1 MGITHY
7 IGVSRSIFVMTKNSM
22 GFRRSFIINCGY
34 FAIIAA
40 LIFIIVKYAVPLL
53 MPFILAFLVAVF
65 LQRPTRFLHKKL
77 KLKKKLCALMCA
89 LLFFMVLAAFI
100 SWGGIELVTGIH
112 KLFINLPQFYNNTV
126 EPMLMNVFKDLESM
140 KVWKEL
146 NLIDLLRNLETQ
158 MMDALGRLATSIS
171 TKAIGMVTGF
181 AASLP
186 MLFIKTVLFIVSTVF
201 ITMDYDK
208 IMGFVVYQMNDRV
221 REIFE
226 ETKAYMVNVLF
237 VVFRSYIIIMSITF
251 VELSIGL
258 TVIGIDYAILIALCI
273 AIFDI
278 LPVLGTGGVMIP
290 WTVISIILGNFW
302 LALKLFILYVI
313 ITIVRNII
321 EPKIVGSQLGL
332 HPIVTLSSMFAGL
345 QVLGG
350 LGLFGFPIGLSLL
363 VHLNKKGVIQILK

>member
-1 MGITHY
+1 
-7 IGVSRSIFVMTKNSM
+7 MTKNSM

-40 LIFIIVKYAVPLL
+40 LIFVIVKYAVPLL
-53 MPFILAFLVAVF
+53 MPFVLALIVAVF
-65 LQRPTRFLHKKL
+65 LQVPTRFLHRKL
-77 KLKKKLCALMCA
+77 HIKKKLCALICA
-89 LLFFMVLAAFI
+89 LLFFVALAAFI

-112 KLFINLPQFYNNTV
+112 KLFINLPQFYSNTV
-126 EPMLMNVFKDLESM
+126 EPMILDVFSKLETLE
-140 KVWKEL
+140 VWNEL
-146 NLIDLLRNLETQ
+146 NLMDLLKNLETQ
-158 MMDALGRLATSIS
+158 LMDALGGLATSIS
-171 TKAIGMVTGF
+171 TKAIAMVTGF

-226 ETKAYMVNVLF
+226 ETKSYMINVLF
-237 VVFRSYIIIMSITF
+237 VVIRSYLIIMSITF

-258 TVIGIDYAILIALCI
+258 SIIGIDYAILIALCI

-290 WTVISIILGNFW
+290 WTVISIVLGNFW

-332 HPIVTLSSMFAGL
+332 HPIITLSSMFAGL

-363 VHLNKKGVIQILK
+363 VHLNKKGVIDILKK

>member
-1 MGITHY
+1 MA
-7 IGVSRSIFVMTKNSM
+7 KNNI
-22 GFRRSFIINCGY
+22 GFRRSFIINCAY
-34 FAIIAA
+34 FTIIAV
-40 LIFIIVKYAVPLL
+40 LIFVIFKYAVPLL
-53 MPFILAFLVAVF
+53 MPFILAFLVAVL
-65 LQRPTRFLHKKL
+65 LQVPVRFMHRKTRI
-77 KLKKKLCALMCA
+77 KKKLCALICA
-89 LLFFMVLAAFI
+89 ILFFMALAAFI
-100 SWGGIELVTGIH
+100 SWGGIELVTGAH
-112 KLFINLPQFYNNTV
+112 KLIINLPQFYTNTV
-126 EPMLMNVFKDLESM
+126 EPMLMDVFNKLETL
-140 KVWKEL
+140 KVWNEL
-146 NLIDLLRNLETQ
+146 NLMDLLKNLETQ
-158 MMDALGRLATSIS
+158 LMDALAGIA
-171 TKAIGMVTGF
+171 TKASTAALGIVTGF

-186 MLFIKTVLFIVSTVF
+186 MLFIKTVLFFVSTVF

-226 ETKAYMVNVLF
+226 ETKSYMINVLF
-237 VVFRSYIIIMSITF
+237 VVIRSYIIIMSITF
-251 VELSIGL
+251 VELSVGL
-258 TVIGIDYAILIALCI
+258 SIIKIDYAILIALCI

-290 WTVISIILGNFW
+290 WTVISIILGNYW

-363 VHLNKKGVIQILK
+363 VHLNKKGVIQVMRK

>member
-1 MGITHY
+1 MN
-7 IGVSRSIFVMTKNSM
+7 KNSM
-22 GFRRSFIINCGY
+22 GFRRSFIINCAY

-40 LIFIIVKYAVPLL
+40 LIFVIVKYAVPLL
-53 MPFILAFLVAVF
+53 MPFVLAFIVAVF
-65 LQRPTRFLHKKL
+65 LQVPTRALDRKTPM
-77 KLKKKLCALMCA
+77 KKKLCALICA
-89 LLFFMVLAAFI
+89 LLFFVVLAAFI
-100 SWGGIELVTGIH
+100 SWGGIELVTGAH
-112 KLFINLPQFYNNTV
+112 KLIVNLPQFYTETV
-126 EPMLMNVFKDLESM
+126 EPMLLGVFNKLETM
-140 KVWKEL
+140 QLWNEL
-146 NLIDLLRNLETQ
+146 NLMDLLKNLETQ
-158 MMDALGRLATSIS
+158 LMDALGGLATSIS

-208 IMGFVVYQMNDRV
+208 IMGFIVYQMNDRV

-226 ETKAYMVNVLF
+226 ETKSYMVNVLF
-237 VVFRSYIIIMSITF
+237 VVIRSYLIIMSITF

-258 TVIGIDYAILIALCI
+258 TIIGVDYAILIALCI

-321 EPKIVGSQLGL
+321 EPKIVGGQLGL
-332 HPIVTLSSMFAGL
+332 HPIITLSSMFAGL

-350 LGLFGFPIGLSLL
+350 LGLFGFPIGLSLI
-363 VHLNKKGVIQILK
+363 VHLNKKGVIDVLKK

>member
-1 MGITHY
+1 MG
-7 IGVSRSIFVMTKNSM
+7 KNSM
-22 GFRRSFIINCGY
+22 SFRRSFIINCIY

-40 LIFIIVKYAVPLL
+40 LIFVIVKYAVPLL
-53 MPFILAFLVAVF
+53 MPFILAFLVAVL
-65 LQRPTRFLHKKL
+65 LQRPTKFLNRKL
-77 KLKKKLCALMCA
+77 RLKKRLCALIMS
-89 LLFFMVLAAFI
+89 LIFFMALAAFI
-100 SWGGIELVTGIH
+100 SWGGVELVTGVH
-112 KLFINLPQFYNNTV
+112 KLFINLPQFYSNTI
-126 EPMLMNVFKDLESM
+126 EPMITGVFKDLESL
-140 KVWKEL
+140 KIWNEL
-146 NLIDLLRNLETQ
+146 NLMETLRNLETQ
-158 MMDALGRLATSIS
+158 IMDALGGLATSIS
-171 TKAIGMVTGF
+171 TKAISAVTGV

-186 MLFIKTVLFIVSTVF
+186 MLFIKTVLFIVGTVF

-208 IMGFVVYQMNDRV
+208 IMGFIVSQMNARV
-221 REIFE
+221 RELFE
-226 ETKAYMVNVLF
+226 EVKSYMVNVLF
-237 VVFRSYIIIMSITF
+237 VVIRSYLLIMSITF

-258 TVIGIDYAILIALCI
+258 TIIGIDYAILIALCI

-290 WTVISIILGNFW
+290 WTVISIVLGNYW

-350 LGLFGFPIGLSLL
+350 IGLFGFPIGLSML
-363 VHLNKKGVIQILK
+363 VHLNKKGLISILKPSQQEEA

>member
-1 MGITHY
+1 
-7 IGVSRSIFVMTKNSM
+7 M

-40 LIFIIVKYAVPLL
+40 LIFVIVKYAVPLL
-53 MPFILAFLVAVF
+53 MPFVLALIVAVF
-65 LQRPTRFLHKKL
+65 LQVPTRFLHRKL
-77 KLKKKLCALMCA
+77 HIKKKLCALICA
-89 LLFFMVLAAFI
+89 LLFFVALAAFI

-112 KLFINLPQFYNNTV
+112 KLFINLPQFYSNTV
-126 EPMLMNVFKDLESM
+126 EPMILDVFSKLETLE
-140 KVWKEL
+140 VWNEL
-146 NLIDLLRNLETQ
+146 NLMDLLKNLETQ
-158 MMDALGRLATSIS
+158 LMDALGGLATSIS
-171 TKAIGMVTGF
+171 TKAIAMVTGF

-226 ETKAYMVNVLF
+226 ETKSYMINVLF
-237 VVFRSYIIIMSITF
+237 VVIRSYLIIMSITF

-258 TVIGIDYAILIALCI
+258 SIIGIDYAILIALCI

-290 WTVISIILGNFW
+290 WTVISIVLGNFW

-332 HPIVTLSSMFAGL
+332 HPIITLSSMFAGL

-363 VHLNKKGVIQILK
+363 VHLNKKGVIDILKK

>member
-1 MGITHY
+1 MAN
-7 IGVSRSIFVMTKNSM
+7 NSM

-40 LIFIIVKYAVPLL
+40 LIFVIVKYAVPLL
-53 MPFILAFLVAVF
+53 MPFILAFLIAVL
-65 LQRPTRFLHKKL
+65 LQRPIKFMHRKTH
-77 KLKKKLCALMCA
+77 LKKRLCGLIAA
-89 LLFFMVLAAFI
+89 VLFFLALAAFI

-126 EPMLMNVFKDLESM
+126 EPMVMDVFGKLETM
-140 KVWKEL
+140 KLWNEL
-146 NLIDLLRNLETQ
+146 NLMDLLRNLETQ
-158 MMDALGRLATSIS
+158 LMDALAGLATKIS
-171 TKAIGMVTGF
+171 TTAIGMVTGF

-186 MLFIKTVLFIVSTVF
+186 MLFIKTVLFLVSTVF
-201 ITMDYDK
+201 ISMDYDK

-221 REIFE
+221 RELFE
-226 ETKAYMVNVLF
+226 EIKLYMVNVLF
-237 VVFRSYIIIMSITF
+237 VVIRSYLIIMSITF

-258 TVIGIDYAILIALCI
+258 SIIGSDYAILIALCI

-290 WTVISIILGNFW
+290 WTVISIVLGNYW

-350 LGLFGFPIGLSLL
+350 LGLFGFPIGLSML
-363 VHLNKKGVIQILK
+363 VHLNKKGLIKILK

>member
-1 MGITHY
+1 MN
-7 IGVSRSIFVMTKNSM
+7 KNSM
-22 GFRRSFIINCGY
+22 GFRRSFIINCAY

-40 LIFIIVKYAVPLL
+40 LIYVIVKYAVPLL
-53 MPFILAFLVAVF
+53 MPFVLAFLVAVL
-65 LQRPTRFLHKKL
+65 LQKPTKFMHRKTH
-77 KLKKKLCALMCA
+77 LKKRMCGLIMA
-89 LLFFMVLAAFI
+89 VLFFLALAAFI
-100 SWGGIELVTGIH
+100 SWGGVELVTGVH
-112 KLFINLPQFYNNTV
+112 KLFINLPQFYANTV
-126 EPMLMNVFKDLESM
+126 EPMVMGVFRDLESM
-140 KVWKEL
+140 KIWNEL
-146 NLIDLLRNLETQ
+146 NLMDMLKNLESQ
-158 MMDALGRLATSIS
+158 IMDALGGLATSIS
-171 TKAIGMVTGF
+171 SKAIGVVTGV

-186 MLFIKTVLFIVSTVF
+186 MLFIKTVLFFVSTVF

-208 IMGFVVYQMNDRV
+208 IMDFVVYQMNDRV

-226 ETKAYMVNVLF
+226 ETKSYMINVLF
-237 VVFRSYIIIMSITF
+237 VVIRSYLLIMSITF

-258 TVIGIDYAILIALCI
+258 SIIKIDYAILIALCI

-278 LPVLGTGGVMIP
+278 LPVLGTGGIMIP
-290 WTVISIILGNFW
+290 WTIISIVLGNYW

-363 VHLNKKGVIQILK
+363 VHLNKKGVIQLLKK

>member
-1 MGITHY
+1 MA
-7 IGVSRSIFVMTKNSM
+7 KNSM
-22 GFRRSFIINCGY
+22 GFRRSFITNCAY

-40 LIFIIVKYAVPLL
+40 LIFVIVKYAVPLL
-53 MPFILAFLVAVF
+53 MPFVLAFIVAVF
-65 LQRPTRFLHKKL
+65 LQVPTKFLARKTPM
-77 KLKKKLCALMCA
+77 KKKLCALICA
-89 LLFFMVLAAFI
+89 LLFFVVLAAFI
-100 SWGGIELVTGIH
+100 SWGGIELVTGAH
-112 KLFINLPQFYNNTV
+112 KLVVNLPQFYTNTV
-126 EPMLMNVFKDLESM
+126 EPMLMDVFNKLETL

-146 NLIDLLRNLETQ
+146 NLMDLLKNLETQ
-158 MMDALGRLATSIS
+158 LMDALGGLATSIS

-226 ETKAYMVNVLF
+226 ETKSYMVNVLF
-237 VVFRSYIIIMSITF
+237 VVIRSYLLIMSITF

-258 TVIGIDYAILIALCI
+258 SIIKIDYAILIALCI

-290 WTVISIILGNFW
+290 WTVISIVLGNFW

-321 EPKIVGSQLGL
+321 EPKIVGGQLGL
-332 HPIVTLSSMFAGL
+332 HPIITLSSMFAGL

-350 LGLFGFPIGLSLL
+350 LGLFGFPIGLSLI
-363 VHLNKKGVIQILK
+363 VHLNKKGVIDVLKK

>member
-1 MGITHY
+1 MEITHY

-65 LQRPTRFLHKKL
+65 LQRPTRFLHRKL

-89 LLFFMVLAAFI
+89 LLFFVALAAFI

-146 NLIDLLRNLETQ
+146 NLIELLKNLETQ
-158 MMDALGRLATSIS
+158 LMDALGGLATSIS

-186 MLFIKTVLFIVSTVF
+186 MLFIKTVLFIVGTVF

-237 VVFRSYIIIMSITF
+237 VVIRSYIIIMSITF

-258 TVIGIDYAILIALCI
+258 SIIGIDYAILIALCI

-290 WTVISIILGNFW
+290 WTVISIVLGNFW

>member
-1 MGITHY
+1 
-7 IGVSRSIFVMTKNSM
+7 M
-22 GFRRSFIINCGY
+22 GFRRSFIINCAY
-34 FAIIAA
+34 FAIIAL
-40 LIFIIVKYAVPLL
+40 LIFAIVKYAVPLL
-53 MPFILAFLVAVF
+53 LPFILAFVIAVF
-65 LQRPTRFLHKKL
+65 LQVPVRFMHRKTN
-77 KLKKKLCALMCA
+77 LKKKLCGLICA
-89 LLFFMVLAAFI
+89 VLFFVVLAAFI
-100 SWGGIELVTGIH
+100 SWGGIELVTSVH
-112 KLFINLPQFYNNTV
+112 KLVINLPQFYNNTV
-126 EPMLMNVFKDLESM
+126 EPMIMDVFGKLETLQL
-140 KVWKEL
+140 WNEL
-146 NLIDLLRNLETQ
+146 NLMDLLKNLETQ
-158 MMDALGRLATSIS
+158 LMDALGGLATTIS

-181 AASLP
+181 ATSLP
-186 MLFIKTVLFIVSTVF
+186 MLFIKTVLFLVSTVF

-226 ETKAYMVNVLF
+226 ETKSYMVNVLF
-237 VVFRSYIIIMSITF
+237 VVIRSYIIIMSITF

-258 TVIGIDYAILIALCI
+258 SIIGIDYAILIALCI

-290 WTVISIILGNFW
+290 WTVISLVLGNFW
-302 LALKLFILYVI
+302 LALKLFVLYVI

-350 LGLFGFPIGLSLL
+350 LGLFGFPIGLSLM
-363 VHLNKKGVIQILK
+363 VHLNKKGVIQVLRK

>member
-1 MGITHY
+1 M
-7 IGVSRSIFVMTKNSM
+7 
-22 GFRRSFIINCGY
+22 
-34 FAIIAA
+34 
-40 LIFIIVKYAVPLL
+40 
-53 MPFILAFLVAVF
+53 
-65 LQRPTRFLHKKL
+65 
-77 KLKKKLCALMCA
+77 
-89 LLFFMVLAAFI
+89 AAFI

-126 EPMLMNVFKDLESM
+126 EPMVLDVFGKLETM
-140 KVWKEL
+140 KLWNEL
-146 NLIDLLRNLETQ
+146 NLMDLLRNLETQ
-158 MMDALGRLATSIS
+158 LMDALAGLATKIS
-171 TKAIGMVTGF
+171 TTAISMVTGF

-186 MLFIKTVLFIVSTVF
+186 MLFIKTVLFLVSTVF
-201 ITMDYDK
+201 ISMDYDK

-221 REIFE
+221 RELFE
-226 ETKAYMVNVLF
+226 EIKSYMVNVLF
-237 VVFRSYIIIMSITF
+237 VVIRSYLIIMSITF

-258 TVIGIDYAILIALCI
+258 SIIGIDYAILIALCI

-290 WTVISIILGNFW
+290 WTVISIVLGNYW

-350 LGLFGFPIGLSLL
+350 LGLFGFPIGLSML
-363 VHLNKKGVIQILK
+363 VHLNKKGLIKILK

>member
-1 MGITHY
+1 MA
-7 IGVSRSIFVMTKNSM
+7 KNSM
-22 GFRRSFIINCGY
+22 GFRRSFITNCAY

-40 LIFIIVKYAVPLL
+40 LIFVVVKYAVPLL
-53 MPFILAFLVAVF
+53 MPFVLALIVAIF
-65 LQRPTRFLHKKL
+65 LQVPVRFLNRKTP
-77 KLKKKLCALMCA
+77 LKKKLCALICA
-89 LLFFMVLAAFI
+89 LLFFIVLAAFI
-100 SWGGIELVTGIH
+100 SWGGIELVTGAH
-112 KLFINLPQFYNNTV
+112 KLVINLPQFYANTV
-126 EPMLMNVFKDLESM
+126 EPMIMDVFGKLETL
-140 KVWKEL
+140 KVWNEL
-146 NLIDLLRNLETQ
+146 NLMDLLKNLETQ
-158 MMDALGRLATSIS
+158 LMDALAGLATKVS
-171 TKAIGMVTGF
+171 TAALGVVTGF

-226 ETKAYMVNVLF
+226 ETKSYMINVLF
-237 VVFRSYIIIMSITF
+237 VVIRSYLIIMSITF

-258 TVIGIDYAILIALCI
+258 TIIGVDYAILIALCI

-290 WTVISIILGNFW
+290 WTVISIVLGNFW

-321 EPKIVGSQLGL
+321 EPKIVGGQLGL
-332 HPIVTLSSMFAGL
+332 HPIITLSSMFAGL

-350 LGLFGFPIGLSLL
+350 LGLFGFPIGLSLI
-363 VHLNKKGVIQILK
+363 VHLNKKGVIDVLKK

>member
-1 MGITHY
+1 MEITHY

-65 LQRPTRFLHKKL
+65 LQRPTRFLHRKL

-89 LLFFMVLAAFI
+89 LLFFVALAAFI

-146 NLIDLLRNLETQ
+146 NLIELLRNLETQ
-158 MMDALGRLATSIS
+158 MMDALGGLATSIS

-186 MLFIKTVLFIVSTVF
+186 MLFIKTVLFIVGTVF

-226 ETKAYMVNVLF
+226 ETKVYMVNVLF
-237 VVFRSYIIIMSITF
+237 VVIRSYIIIMSITF

-258 TVIGIDYAILIALCI
+258 SIIGIDYAILIALCI

-290 WTVISIILGNFW
+290 WTVISIVLGNFW

>member
-1 MGITHY
+1 MEITHY
-7 IGVSRSIFVMTKNSM
+7 IGVSRSIFVMTKNSV

-65 LQRPTRFLHKKL
+65 LQRPTRFLHRKL

-89 LLFFMVLAAFI
+89 LLFFVVLAAFI

-146 NLIDLLRNLETQ
+146 NLIELLRNLETQ
-158 MMDALGRLATSIS
+158 LMDALGRLATSIS

-237 VVFRSYIIIMSITF
+237 VVIRSYIIIMSITF

-258 TVIGIDYAILIALCI
+258 SIIGIDYAILIALCI

-290 WTVISIILGNFW
+290 WTVISIVLGNYW

-345 QVLGG
+345 QVLGS

>member
-1 MGITHY
+1 MT
-7 IGVSRSIFVMTKNSM
+7 TKNSM
-22 GFRRSFIINCGY
+22 SFRRSFIINCAY
-34 FAIIAA
+34 FVIIAA
-40 LIFIIVKYAVPLL
+40 LIYVIVKYAVPLL

-65 LQRPTRFLHKKL
+65 LQVPVRALHRKTKM
-77 KLKKKLCALMCA
+77 KKKICA
-89 LLFFMVLAAFI
+89 LLCAILFFAALGAFV
-100 SWGGIELVTGIH
+100 SWGGIELVTGAH
-112 KLFINLPQFYNNTV
+112 KLIINLPQFFTNTI
-126 EPMLMNVFKDLESM
+126 EPMLMDVFNKLETL
-140 KVWKEL
+140 KVWNEL
-146 NLIDLLRNLETQ
+146 NLMDLFRNLETQ
-158 MMDALGRLATSIS
+158 IMDALAGLATKAS
-171 TKAIGMVTGF
+171 TAAIGMVTGF

-186 MLFIKTVLFIVSTVF
+186 MLFVKTVLFIVGTVF

-208 IMGFVVYQMNDRV
+208 IMGYVVYQMNDRV

-226 ETKAYMVNVLF
+226 ETKSYMVNVLF
-237 VVFRSYIIIMSITF
+237 VVIRSYILIMSITF

-258 TVIGIDYAILIALCI
+258 SIIGVDYAILIALCI

-290 WTVISIILGNFW
+290 WTVISIVLGNFW

-321 EPKIVGSQLGL
+321 EPKIVGGQLGL

-363 VHLNKKGVIQILK
+363 VHLNKKDVIQLFRK

>member
-1 MGITHY
+1 MA
-7 IGVSRSIFVMTKNSM
+7 KNSM
-22 GFRRSFIINCGY
+22 GFRRSFITNCAY

-40 LIFIIVKYAVPLL
+40 LIFVIVKYAVPLL
-53 MPFILAFLVAVF
+53 MPFVLAFIVAVF
-65 LQRPTRFLHKKL
+65 LQVPTKFLARKTPM
-77 KLKKKLCALMCA
+77 KKKLCALICA
-89 LLFFMVLAAFI
+89 LLFFVVLAAFI
-100 SWGGIELVTGIH
+100 SWGGIELVTGAH
-112 KLFINLPQFYNNTV
+112 KLVVNLPQFYTNTV
-126 EPMLMNVFKDLESM
+126 EPMLMDVFNKLETL

-146 NLIDLLRNLETQ
+146 NLMELLKNLETQ
-158 MMDALGRLATSIS
+158 LMDALGGLATSIS

-226 ETKAYMVNVLF
+226 ETKSYMVNVLF
-237 VVFRSYIIIMSITF
+237 VVIRSYLLIMSITF

-258 TVIGIDYAILIALCI
+258 SIIKIDYAILIALCI

-290 WTVISIILGNFW
+290 WTVISIVLGNFW

-321 EPKIVGSQLGL
+321 EPKIVGGQLGL
-332 HPIVTLSSMFAGL
+332 HPIITLSSMFAGL

-350 LGLFGFPIGLSLL
+350 LGLFGFPIGLSLI
-363 VHLNKKGVIQILK
+363 VHLNKKGVIDVLKK

>member
-1 MGITHY
+1 MEITHY

-65 LQRPTRFLHKKL
+65 LQRPTRFLHRKL

-89 LLFFMVLAAFI
+89 LLFFVALAAFI

-146 NLIDLLRNLETQ
+146 NLIELLKNLETQ
-158 MMDALGRLATSIS
+158 LMDALGGLATSIS

-186 MLFIKTVLFIVSTVF
+186 MLFIKTVLFIVGTVF

-226 ETKAYMVNVLF
+226 ETKTYMVNVLF
-237 VVFRSYIIIMSITF
+237 VVIRSYIIIMSITF

-258 TVIGIDYAILIALCI
+258 SIIGIDYAILIALCI

-290 WTVISIILGNFW
+290 WTVISIVLGNFW

>member
-1 MGITHY
+1 
-7 IGVSRSIFVMTKNSM
+7 M
-22 GFRRSFIINCGY
+22 GFRRSFITNCAY
-34 FAIIAA
+34 VAIIAA
-40 LIFIIVKYAVPLL
+40 LIYIIVKYAVPLL
-53 MPFILAFLVAVF
+53 MPFILAFLVAVL
-65 LQRPTRFLHKKL
+65 LQRPSRFMHRKL
-77 KLKKKLCALMCA
+77 KLKKRLCSLIMA
-89 LLFFMVLAAFI
+89 LLFFVVLAAFI
-100 SWGGIELVTGIH
+100 SWGGIELVTGVH
-112 KLFINLPQFYNNTV
+112 KLFINLPQFYTSTV
-126 EPMLMNVFKDLESM
+126 EPMILGVFNKLETLE
-140 KVWKEL
+140 VWNEL
-146 NLIDLLRNLETQ
+146 NLMELLKNLENQ
-158 MMDALGRLATSIS
+158 IMDALAGVATKVS
-171 TKAIGMVTGF
+171 TAAIGMVTGF

-237 VVFRSYIIIMSITF
+237 VVIRSYIIIMSITF

-258 TVIGIDYAILIALCI
+258 SIIGIDYAILIALCI

-290 WTVISIILGNFW
+290 WTVVSIVLGNFW

-350 LGLFGFPIGLSLL
+350 LGLFGFPIGLSLI
-363 VHLNKKGVIQILK
+363 VHLNKKGVIKVLK

>member
-1 MGITHY
+1 M
-7 IGVSRSIFVMTKNSM
+7 SKNNIA
-22 GFRRSFIINCGY
+22 FRRSFITNCAY
-34 FAIIAA
+34 FAIIAL
-40 LIFIIVKYAVPLL
+40 LIFVIVKYAVPLL
-53 MPFILAFLVAVF
+53 MPFILAFLIAVL
-65 LQRPTRFLHKKL
+65 LQRPIRFMHNKTH
-77 KLKKKLCALMCA
+77 LKKRLCGLIAA
-89 LLFFMVLAAFI
+89 VLFFVALAAFI

-126 EPMLMNVFKDLESM
+126 EPMLMDIFNNLESM
-140 KVWKEL
+140 KLWNEL
-146 NLIDLLRNLETQ
+146 NLMELLKNLENQ
-158 MMDALGRLATSIS
+158 LMDALAGLATSIS

-186 MLFIKTVLFIVSTVF
+186 MLFIKTVLFLVSTVF
-201 ITMDYDK
+201 ISMDYDK

-237 VVFRSYIIIMSITF
+237 VVIRSYIIIMSITF

-258 TVIGIDYAILIALCI
+258 SIIKIDYAILIALCI

-290 WTVISIILGNFW
+290 WTVISIVLGNYW

-350 LGLFGFPIGLSLL
+350 LGLFGFPIGLSLI
-363 VHLNKKGVIQILK
+363 VHLNKKGVIQVLKK